1 MTSKLILIIRIIPVI
16 LRNMIITY
24 LTLGLLY
31 LLIAQKLGLEHI
43 INTRDV
49 LMKQKLLLRHR
60 QNARKQRLNSSKGL
74 GLPLLSRVKEMGLNK
89 MRSINTALREKNMQL
104 QVNTDLMKLKDKKTG
119 LARFVLHM
127 CL

>member
-1 MTSKLILIIRIIPVI
+1 MTSKLILIISIIPVI
-16 LRNMIITY
+16 LRNMIITQ

-31 LLIAQKLGLEHI
+31 LLIAQKLGLEQI
-43 INTRDV
+43 INTRDM

-89 MRSINTALREKNMQL
+89 MRNISTALREKKYG
-104 QVNTDLMKLKDKKTG
+104 TTG
-119 LARFVLHM
+119 KHRLDETKR
-127 CL
+127 